1 MTAGTPWSASYEN
14 NAVHMAVRSNNGYF
28 AAADSMLKNAR
39 ASDRSRGVRND
50 RCDM

>member
-28 AAADSMLKNAR
+28 AAADSMLKNAH
-39 ASDRSRGVRND
+39 ASVHERPIARGAQ
-50 RCDM
+50 